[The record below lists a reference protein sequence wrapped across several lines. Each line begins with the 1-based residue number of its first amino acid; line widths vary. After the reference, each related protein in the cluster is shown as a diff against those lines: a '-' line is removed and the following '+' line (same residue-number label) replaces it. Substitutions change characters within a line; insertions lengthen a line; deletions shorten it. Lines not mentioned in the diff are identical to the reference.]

1 MNTLLILFS
10 ISSNFIRFRF
20 VFNKYG
26 LFIARNYTWKP
37 KSQRHKNH
45 SLWKLNCTLENN
57 DCLEAFFEVRQVNWC
72 QEKCPSHR
80 KLHPMNCHPNIS
92 PPGRFTKGILPPP
105 PPQYNSPLKN
115 NIPEICT
122 SGTLTQKAAS
132 WKIKIPR
139 ELPPV

>member
-1 MNTLLILFS
+1 MVYLLREI
-10 ISSNFIRFRF
+10 
-20 VFNKYG
+20 
-26 LFIARNYTWKP
+26 T

-80 KLHPMNCHPNIS
+80 KLHPMKIHQRDITS
-92 PPGRFTKGILPPP
+92 PLLPPR
-105 PPQYNSPLKN
+105 YNSPLKS

-122 SGTLTQKAAS
+122 SGTLTQKTAS

-139 ELPPV
+139 ELPSV

>member
-26 LFIARNYTWKP
+26 LFIARNFARKP
-37 KSQRHKNH
+37 KSRRHKNH

-80 KLHPMNCHPNIS
+80 KLYPMKIHQRDITS
-92 PPGRFTKGILPPP
+92 PLPPP
-105 PPQYNSPLKN
+105 PPPRYNSPLKS

-122 SGTLTQKAAS
+122 SGTLTQKTAS

-139 ELPPV
+139 ELPSV